1 MKSCTLIINNMNKAI
16 YLAIHTAII
25 NKPEK
30 SDKKAF
36 YMLSNGWKS
45 EEATID
51 NLAKHINNGY
61 PFTVQH
67 RGNRKEENF
76 IRSNILTVD
85 IDHGMTLEMALADP
99 YIKDHAALIY
109 TTPSHTSEANRFRIV
124 FVLDRMITMASEMRL
139 AYTGIIRKFGGDKAC
154 KDACRLFYGSK
165 DSNPIIIGKSL
176 PNQELDNII
185 ALGSEVR
192 VRSFTE
198 AENGKAKS
206 GVVMTN
212 RSEVS
217 LEPNQMVRI
226 ADQEQQV
233 LLTSL
238 ESKTPI
244 HCPVHVDRDASAMVL
259 VNRYGVHGVYCST
272 CAASFWPRKSK
283 LYDFN
288 FVPRTVQELAQE
300 EFPYNHDDLTTL
312 DDHEELIQPTIEEV
326 AEWNAALA
334 NRRFLTSYGRYMPE
348 HAFKKGVTFM
358 RGQKGSGKTEALG
371 RAVQQWK
378 SEDKSILLIG
388 HRQSLLQSMA
398 NRLGLDCYFYLE
410 GQKTHN
416 KTPSEHYAISLDSM
430 SKLLRPQLHRF
441 DAVIIDEAEQVFA
454 HCLSSTLASKR
465 RITMQLMRH
474 YLRAAETIVLADAD
488 LGAITVGTV
497 TQCIDDEVDW
507 QFLLNDYKA
516 KGKSLDMYASD
527 RHLLAELVETV
538 GKGGRHYVTT
548 NSRKNANQIKELI
561 AEKYPDKK
569 LILVTSD
576 QANDPVVQHFIS
588 NIKTEILN
596 YDLVIASPSLG
607 TGIDITFE
615 DNAELIDTVFGF
627 FFSNI
632 TTHFDIDQQLCR
644 VRHPKEIKVWVSPE
658 RFAFETDPVV
668 LEAELIACQNLND
681 LIIGFT
687 RKGQPELDPFY
698 LSLFS
703 QVTALQRAS
712 KNNLKGNF
720 KKLREDAGWLVK
732 EVANNTDMFQKGKAL
747 LSRARAKVEEES
759 AVALSQAQPI
769 SQGNYERL
777 AQLQKVMPIPSD
789 EVLSMRRFEIESFY
803 RQPISEALVAL
814 DGQHGFR
821 DAVRM
826 AEVFFAD
833 PHQLRRMCKTELMS
847 GVGNEGLL
855 PDESNLAL
863 KQQLLR
869 ELISAT
875 GLANTDGMIM
885 RDALIQQEGLGG
897 FVTSMLVNKV
907 KLQNLFNLPLR
918 GDLKSRSVTSVQV
931 VLKLIGLN
939 LVEVQTKKIGK
950 KKYRFYGIEPESLSR
965 MQALIEVRDRFKAE
979 DPKPL
984 VFVKR
989 KQPEVIA
996 KLLEY

>member
-244 HCPVHVDRDASAMVL
+244 HCPVHVDRDASAMVV
-259 VNRYGVHGVYCST
+259 VNRHDVHGVYCST

-312 DDHEELIQPTIEEV
+312 DDDGELIQPTTEEV
-326 AEWNAALA
+326 AEWNATLT
-334 NRRFLTSYGRYMPE
+334 NRHFLTSYGRYMPE

-410 GQKTHN
+410 GQRTHN

-441 DAVIIDEAEQVFA
+441 DVVIIDEAEQVLA

-465 RITMQLMRH
+465 RITLQLMRH

-488 LGAITVGTV
+488 LGAITVEAV
-497 TQCIDDEVDW
+497 TRCIDDEVDW
-507 QFLLNDYKA
+507 QFILNDYKA
-516 KGKSLDMYASD
+516 EGKSLDMYASD
-527 RHLLAELVETV
+527 RHLLAELVEAV

-569 LILVTSD
+569 MILVTSE
-576 QANDPVVQHFIS
+576 QANDPIVQHFIS

-596 YDLVIASPSLG
+596 YDLVVASPSLG

-658 RFAFETDPVV
+658 RFAFETDPAV
-668 LEAELIACQNLND
+668 LEAELLACQNLND

-698 LSLFS
+698 LPLFS
-703 QVTALQRAS
+703 QVIALQRAS
-712 KNNLKGNF
+712 KNNLKGHF

-747 LSRARAKVEEES
+747 LSRARERVEEES

-769 SQGNYERL
+769 SQGIYERL
-777 AQLQKVMPIPSD
+777 AKLQKVMPIPSD
-789 EVLSMRRFEIESFY
+789 QALSMRRFEIERFY
-803 RQPISEALVAL
+803 RQPLSEALIAL
-814 DGQHGFR
+814 DRQHGFR

-826 AEVFFAD
+826 AEVFFVD
-833 PHQLRRMCKTELMS
+833 HHQLQRMCKTELMS
-847 GVGNEGLL
+847 EVKNDGLL
-855 PDESNLAL
+855 PDASNLAV

-869 ELISAT
+869 ELICAA
-875 GLANTDGMIM
+875 GLANADGIIKL
-885 RDALIQQEGLGG
+885 DALIHQESLGA
-897 FVTSMLVNKV
+897 FVASMSENQV
-907 KLQNLFNLPLR
+907 KLQHLFNLPLR
-918 GDLKSRSVTSVQV
+918 GDLKSRSVTSVQML
-931 VLKLIGLN
+931 LKLIGISLEEMQ
-939 LVEVQTKKIGK
+939 VKKVGT
-950 KKYRFYGIEPESLSR
+950 KKYRFYGIDPDSLSR
-965 MQALIEVRDRFKAE
+965 MQALIKVRGTFKAE
-979 DPKPL
+979 EPMPT
-984 VFVKR
+984 FVM
-989 KQPEVIA
+989 KQKNQKVMT
-996 KLLEY
+996 KLLEI

>member
-1 MKSCTLIINNMNKAI
+1 MNKTI
-16 YLAIHTAII
+16 YLATHTAII

-36 YMLSNGWKS
+36 YMLSNGWKL
-45 EEATID
+45 EETSID

-67 RGNRKEENF
+67 QGFRREENF
-76 IRSNILTVD
+76 VRSNILTVD
-85 IDHGMTLEMALADP
+85 IDKGMSLDMALENP
-99 YIKDHAALIY
+99 CIKKHAALLY
-109 TTPSHTSEANRFRIV
+109 TTPSHTDKENRFRIV
-124 FVLDRMITMASEMRL
+124 FVLDRIITTAAEMRS
-139 AYTGIIRKFGGDKAC
+139 AYRGIIRKFGGDEAC

-165 DSNPIIIGKSL
+165 GSNPIIIGKSL

-185 ALGSEVR
+185 ALGNEIR
-192 VRSFTE
+192 VRSGTGSE
-198 AENGKAKS
+198 SGKATS
-206 GVVMTN
+206 GVILTN
-212 RSEVS
+212 RSEVP
-217 LEPNQMVRI
+217 LEPNQMVRL
-226 ADQEQQV
+226 AGQEQQV

-238 ESKTPI
+238 EKKTPI
-244 HCPVHVDRDASAMVL
+244 HCPVHVDSDASAMVL

-288 FVPRTVQELAQE
+288 CIPHNVQKLAQE
-300 EFPYNHDDLTTL
+300 EFPYRHDDLTNI
-312 DDHEELIQPTIEEV
+312 DDDDELIQPTIEEV
-326 AEWNAALA
+326 AEWETALA
-334 NRRFLTSYGRYMPE
+334 NRQFLTSYGRYMPK
-348 HAFKKGVTFM
+348 HAFKKGVTFI
-358 RGQKGSGKTEALG
+358 RSQKGSGKTEALG

-378 SEDKSILLIG
+378 SEGKSILLIG

-398 NRLGLDCYFYLE
+398 NRLGLDCYFYHK
-410 GQKTHN
+410 GQKIHN

-430 SKLLRPQLHRF
+430 NKLLRPQLHRF
-441 DAVIIDEAEQVFA
+441 DVVIIDEAEQVLA

-474 YLRAAETIVLADAD
+474 YLRDAEAIILADAD
-488 LGAITVGTV
+488 LGAITLSTV
-497 TQCIDDEVDW
+497 TQCVDDETDW
-507 QFLLNDYKA
+507 QFILNDYKA

-527 RHLLAELVETV
+527 RHLLAELVEAV

-548 NSRKNANQIKELI
+548 NSRKTANQIKELI

-569 LILVTSD
+569 LMLVTSD
-576 QANDPVVQHFIS
+576 QANDPDVQHFIS
-588 NIKTEILN
+588 DIKTKILK

-615 DNAELIDTVFGF
+615 NNAELIDTVYGF

-658 RFAFETDPVV
+658 RFAFETDPEV

-703 QVTALQRAS
+703 LVTALQRAS
-712 KNNLKGNF
+712 KNNLKVNF

-732 EVANNTDMFQKGKAL
+732 EVEPEADMLRKGKTL
-747 LSRARAKVEEES
+747 LSEAKAKVEEIS
-759 AVALSQAQPI
+759 IAAVSQAQPI
-769 SQGNYERL
+769 FQEMYERL
-777 AQLQKVMPIPSD
+777 AKLQKGMPLPND
-789 EVLSMRRFEIESFY
+789 QTLSMRRFEIEGFY

-814 DGQHGFR
+814 DREYGFR

-833 PHQLRRMCKTELMS
+833 PHQLRRMCKIEMMS
-847 GVGNEGLL
+847 GVKNEGLL
-855 PDESNLAL
+855 PDEANLAL
-863 KQQLLR
+863 KQQVLR
-869 ELISAT
+869 ELICAT
-875 GLANTDGMIM
+875 GLANTDGTIKQ
-885 RDALIQQEGLGG
+885 DAVIHQEGLGE
-897 FVTSMLVNKV
+897 FVASMSANQG
-907 KLQNLFNLPLR
+907 KLQHLFNIHLR
-918 GDLKSRSVTSVQV
+918 SDIQKKSVTSVKS
-931 VLKLIGLN
+931 VLKLIGLD
-939 LVEVQTKKIGK
+939 LVEVQTKKVGA
-950 KKYRFYGIEPESLSR
+950 KKYRFYGIDPDSLSR
-965 MQALIEVRDRFKAE
+965 MLEFVEVRDRFKAE
-979 DPKPL
+979 DSKPL
-984 VFVKR
+984 LVMTR

-996 KLLEY
+996 KLLEF